1 MTTRPTLASVVIP
14 NQHQQMTTQQEQT
27 QTHSS
32 QPPIFSK
39 PPFTTTIAPRST
51 SSQYDPQNNWQ
62 VSRKRTY
69 ELPNQ
74 SSHADKIKK
83 LSNINDLITN
93 EERKDTKKCL
103 VVQKSRENE
112 FNPENPRFVTNLRYA
127 LKTEFNSFRVADK
140 VKIQNT
146 ATGEEFFAKSRE
158 LPIIPDFSLHD
169 NLNVWRIKD
178 RSDEQRTYL
187 VRNNQL
193 DVYANVPYSAITA
206 FPTPSD
212 HIGEISKESLISE
225 NSKFRQE
232 LFIKKTEL
240 QEVTIK
246 LEQFRVKLDKQEKET
261 CGDYWRRQ
269 YIISKQLD
277 KTEESNLKTLNQAYA
292 RKHLEVTSANQ
303 KLGAENKKL
312 IEQNKQLS
320 AQLDKQKKKN
330 RKQKKIIK
338 ELSKT
343 EKDEKGNEVVEVFDI
358 MDDGNSPVPSP
369 VILPPEF

>member
-1 MTTRPTLASVVIP
+1 MSIKHNLSSVIVPAASPSSSSQQPTL
-14 NQHQQMTTQQEQT
+14 QHQQKP
-27 QTHSS
+27 SS
-32 QPPIFSK
+32 T
-39 PPFTTTIAPRST
+39 PPFRPMREQQD
-51 SSQYDPQNNWQ
+51 QYDPQNNWQ
-62 VSRKRTY
+62 VSRKRPY
-69 ELPNQ
+69 EFPNQ
-74 SSHADKIKK
+74 SSHADKVRK
-83 LSNINDLITN
+83 LSNINDLMTD

-112 FNPENPRFVTNLRYA
+112 FNPENPRFVTNLKYS
-127 LKTEFNSFRVADK
+127 LKTKFNNFKIADK

-146 ATGEEFFAKSRE
+146 ATGEELFAKSRE
-158 LPIIPDFSLHD
+158 LPIIPDFSLPD
-169 NLNVWRIKD
+169 NLNVWRIKN
-178 RSDEQRTYL
+178 RSDEQKTYL

-212 HIGEISKESLISE
+212 HVGEISKESLISE

-232 LFIKKTEL
+232 LFIKETEL

-246 LEQFRVKLDKQEKET
+246 LEQLRVKLDKQEKET
-261 CGDYWRRQ
+261 SDDYWRRQ

-277 KTEESNLKTLNQAYA
+277 KTEESNLKTLNKAYA

-312 IEQNKQLS
+312 IEQVKQLS
-320 AQLDKQKKKN
+320 AQVDKQKKKN
-330 RKQKKIIK
+330 RKQKRIIK
-338 ELSKT
+338 ELSNT
-343 EKDEKGNEVVEVFDI
+343 EKHADGDEVVEVVDI

-369 VILPPEF
+369 VILPPEFFE